1 MDGKG
6 RADPDAVIG
15 AGDFYMSPYCPA
27 YAGVAGVLKDMQAEA
42 GSGVGHTGPTAALIG
57 APPWLPAL
65 LRIDYIW
72 QSAAFVAL
80 SHAVGGAL
88 GSDHLRMDPPFKLA
102 DNPPI

>member
-15 AGDFYMSPYCPA
+15 AGDFYMSPYCA
-27 YAGVAGVLKDMQAEA
+27 LCARVAGVLKDMQAEA
-42 GSGVGHTGPTAALIG
+42 GSGVGHTWPNAALIG
-57 APPWLPAL
+57 APPWLLAL
-65 LRIDYIW
+65 LRIDCIW

-88 GSDHLRMDPPFKLA
+88 GSDHLRLMAVLA
-102 DNPPI
+102 WKE

>member
-15 AGDFYMSPYCPA
+15 EGDFYMSPYCA
-27 YAGVAGVLKDMQAEA
+27 LYARVAGALKDTQAEA
-42 GSGVGHTGPTAALIG
+42 GSGVGHNRPNAALIG
-57 APPWLPAL
+57 APPWMLAL

-88 GSDHLRMDPPFKLA
+88 GSDHLRLIAVLA
-102 DNPPI
+102 WKE